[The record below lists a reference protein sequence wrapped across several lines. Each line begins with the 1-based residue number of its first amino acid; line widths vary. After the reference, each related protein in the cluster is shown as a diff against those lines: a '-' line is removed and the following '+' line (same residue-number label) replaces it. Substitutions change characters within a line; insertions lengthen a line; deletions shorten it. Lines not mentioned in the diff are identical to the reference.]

1 MIRCKTAGFTLR
13 VGIWN
18 ASRSTVSETQSCIC
32 PFHSA
37 SLRVANMAG
46 ITGKGNKRGR
56 KHSRGKTPFAQN
68 LMRLMTERKLGV
80 REAARIAGVSPSTL
94 VSWRSGALPEDYLT
108 VRKLAIKLGTTL
120 SYLLTGI
127 DDAIASGERK
137 LELAE
142 VFEEGER
149 VFDGY
154 AKITI
159 QRMVRICSRI
169 SPAAKISI
177 II

>member
-1 MIRCKTAGFTLR
+1 
-13 VGIWN
+13 
-18 ASRSTVSETQSCIC
+18 
-32 PFHSA
+32 
-37 SLRVANMAG
+37 MAG

-159 QRMVRICSRI
+159 QRMVRICSRQP
-169 SPAAKISI
+169 S
-177 II
+177 